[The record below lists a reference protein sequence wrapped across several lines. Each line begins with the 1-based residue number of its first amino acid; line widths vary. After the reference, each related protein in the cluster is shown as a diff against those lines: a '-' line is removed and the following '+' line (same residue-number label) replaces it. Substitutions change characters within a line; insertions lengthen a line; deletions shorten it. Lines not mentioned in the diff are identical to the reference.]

1 MGFSPDVRLW
11 SEPASAGSSSS
22 ADVPMPGFEVSVPLP
37 ESWASNELGPAPAVK
52 EEAIVVERATNP
64 V

>member
-1 MGFSPDVRLW
+1 MSISPDVRLW
-11 SEPASAGSSSS
+11 SELASAALSAS
-22 ADVPMPGFEVSVPLP
+22 ADVPVPGFEVSATLP
-37 ESWASNELGPAPAVK
+37 ESLASNELGPAPAVE